1 MYVLPGPG
9 SPLLGAGA
17 VLLLVAR
24 FCAPVRPERVMA
36 VDRRGARR
44 RQRRE
49 RRLRIEELAAGMEAP
64 SGPLVWRAGWTGG
77 VAAAGW
83 CAVLVAF
90 ADRPANGFL
99 ADPRPGPLF
108 FAVWTSVLAAW
119 VCCRLGM
126 WRITADLDG
135 VHIRRF
141 WAVRCV
147 PWSVIDRV
155 ELRRDG
161 FLEFFGPGAAPMAGL
176 FLPLWASRP
185 LRRSSVGTQA
195 ADTLT
200 VLSGRPD
207 LRPKGQAGR
216 AVTGGAFVWW
226 ALPLAAA
233 LFTAAELLRR

>member
-1 MYVLPGPG
+1 M
-9 SPLLGAGA
+9 
-17 VLLLVAR
+17 
-24 FCAPVRPERVMA
+24 
-36 VDRRGARR
+36 DRRSA
-44 RQRRE
+44 QRRERQE

-64 SGPLVWRAGWTGG
+64 SGPLVWRAGWIGG
-77 VAAAGW
+77 VTAAGW
-83 CAVLVAF
+83 CVVFVAF
-90 ADRPANGFL
+90 VDRPAGGFL
-99 ADPRPGPLF
+99 ADPQPGPLF
-108 FAVWTSVLAAW
+108 FAVWTSVVAAW

-141 WAVRCV
+141 WAVRYV

-161 FLEFFGPGAAPMAGL
+161 FLEFLGPGPVPMAGF

-195 ADTLT
+195 ADALT
-200 VLSGRPD
+200 ALSRRPD

-216 AVTGGAFVWW
+216 AVTGGAFAWW
-226 ALPLAAA
+226 TLPLAVA
-233 LFTAAELLRR
+233 LFAAAELLHR